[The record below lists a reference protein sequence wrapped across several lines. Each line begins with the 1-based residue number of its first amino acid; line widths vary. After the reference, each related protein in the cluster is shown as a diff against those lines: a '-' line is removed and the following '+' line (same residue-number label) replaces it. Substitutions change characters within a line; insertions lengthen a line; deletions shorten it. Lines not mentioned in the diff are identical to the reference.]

1 LLFYFYTSLYDNL
14 WTQYEFEVFYGAC
27 DDVSDLSTCSI
38 TDETP
43 LGWVL
48 EAASI
53 YADTYY
59 EGLFRVPL
67 DDVPYGD
74 YIITRRDPS
83 QSDSREIIEAK
94 YIRQIGGL
102 RDSSE
107 FDSTLGNSGAAT
119 LRFDKDNFFDD
130 IGENC
135 FQIVQDYII
144 VDFNNPERDINRIV
158 RGQDDYI
165 FFQIELSDPNADVAW
180 QCRSATYCP
189 VQELAR
195 LHISTNQKALMLK
208 IDADAETYADRFAA
222 LTDSNFDNEP
232 YL

>member
-1 LLFYFYTSLYDNL
+1 M
-14 WTQYEFEVFYGAC
+14 
-27 DDVSDLSTCSI
+27 STCQI

-43 LGWVL
+43 LGWTL
-48 EAASI
+48 ETASI
-53 YADTYY
+53 YADTYF

-67 DDVPYGD
+67 DDVPYSH
-74 YIITRRDPS
+74 YIITRTDPAGLYDS
-83 QSDSREIIEAK
+83 PFTESDSREMVEAR

-107 FDSTLGNSGAAT
+107 FDSPLGDSGAAT

-144 VDFNNPERDINRIV
+144 VDFTDPPRDINRIV

-165 FFQIELSDPNADVAW
+165 FLQIELSDANADVAW

-195 LHISTNQKALMLK
+195 LHISTNQKAVMLK
-208 IDADAETYADRFAA
+208 IDSDAETYADRFAA
-222 LTDSNFDNEP
+222 LTNSDYDNEP
-232 YL
+232 YLQIMVAEGVDTSDSVI